1 MKKKMLTA
9 AVIFITLF
17 LFTTAGWYLMYIYL
31 GWGSMPPFLKI
42 RRVEQDPVSE
52 FMAEDASLMAVVESE
67 EEAMEIAEEYMIE
80 LVSFENGMALFQT
93 EEDPYAVIRRGEEN
107 GYPPLS
113 VNYVRT
119 IDGVTEE

>member
-17 LFTTAGWYLMYIYL
+17 LFITAGWYLMYIYL
-31 GWGSMPPFLKI
+31 GWGAMPPFMKV
-42 RRVEQDPVSE
+42 RRVEQDPINE

-67 EEAMEIAEEYMIE
+67 EEAMEIAEKYMIE
-80 LVSFENGMALFQT
+80 FVSFQNRMALFQT
-93 EEDPYAVIRRGEEN
+93 EEDPYAVSRRGEEN
-107 GYPPLS
+107 DYPPLS

-119 IDGVTEE
+119 IDGVIEE

>member
-17 LFTTAGWYLMYIYL
+17 LFITAGWYLMYIYL
-31 GWGSMPPFLKI
+31 GWGAMPPFMKV
-42 RRVEQDPVSE
+42 RRVEQDPINEV
-52 FMAEDASLMAVVESE
+52 MAEDASLMAVVESE
-67 EEAMEIAEEYMIE
+67 EEAMEIVEKYMIE
-80 LVSFENGMALFQT
+80 FVSFQNRMALFQT

-107 GYPPLS
+107 DYPPLS

-119 IDGVTEE
+119 IDGVIEE

>member
-17 LFTTAGWYLMYIYL
+17 LFITAGWYLMYIYL
-31 GWGSMPPFLKI
+31 GWGAMPPFMKV
-42 RRVEQDPVSE
+42 RRVEQDPINE

-67 EEAMEIAEEYMIE
+67 EEAMEIAEKYMIE
-80 LVSFENGMALFQT
+80 FVSFQNGMALFQT

-107 GYPPLS
+107 DYPSLS

-119 IDGVTEE
+119 IDGVIEE